1 MHINLIKNQ
10 DVRGKSRGAPSPEL
24 YSARRWLCRSSP
36 LFLWSLKYIYYSVIP
51 WSLHY
56 IDTSRSGLTLYML
69 LSINSN
75 VLWILLIILSLTCG
89 MFGSFNLN
97 CKSRNEKKKKKHSD
111 FHLPSRGWLGEGE
124 MKRRRLMGKRYTLGG
139 RKCPRGPLLIFTP
152 KTYVIYICIL
162 LLYNIK
168 TVK

>member
-1 MHINLIKNQ
+1 
-10 DVRGKSRGAPSPEL
+10 
-24 YSARRWLCRSSP
+24 
-36 LFLWSLKYIYYSVIP
+36 
-51 WSLHY
+51 
-56 IDTSRSGLTLYML
+56 
-69 LSINSN
+69 
-75 VLWILLIILSLTCG
+75 

-97 CKSRNEKKKKKHSD
+97 CKSRNEKKKKHSD

-124 MKRRRLMGKRYTLGG
+124 MKRRRLMGKKYTLGG
-139 RKCPRGPLLIFTP
+139 RKCPRGPLLIFTS